1 MRRFERA
8 QVTVF
13 FALMLP
19 VFLAVVGLALDGGRI
34 LEKHANLEAIADAAA
49 RAGAAAMDT
58 SATGALRSDASSL
71 PTLDPA
77 TAENAARA
85 YANYEG
91 VVPLAVTADANQVMV
106 RVGERVPT
114 VFLRVAHL
122 DSVWLESRGIAHPQ
136 PGVSQAG
143 N

>member
-1 MRRFERA
+1 MRRLQRA

-34 LEKHANLEAIADAAA
+34 LEKHADLEAIADAAA

-58 SATGALRSDASSL
+58 SVAGALRSDSSS
-71 PTLDPA
+71 PPSLDPA
-77 TAENAARA
+77 AAADAARA
-85 YANYEG
+85 YAEYEG
-91 VVPLAVTADANQVMV
+91 AVPLAVTADANQIMV
-106 RVGERVPT
+106 RVGERVST

-122 DSVWLESRGIAHPQ
+122 DSLWIESRGIAHPQ
-136 PGVSQAG
+136 PGVRQAG